1 MIGRRL
7 LANRRRRSSALQ
19 RCADRHRFAGFTLVE
34 LMIGIFATALFA
46 AGVQQFART
55 MLRGVRVLEAAA
67 EAQEAARLGA
77 QLIAG
82 DLRDAGFS
90 PTGALGNG
98 LRRAAPDA
106 VAIVRDLNGDG
117 DSDDANEAVAYAYAG
132 DRRCLLRAPGGAPPQ
147 PLLNDV
153 PDGGLRFS
161 FLAADGAALGGGELD
176 PAARAL
182 VRRVVVHLAIEVPN
196 PDPTAAR
203 PLRAEQQATV
213 ALRNG

>member
-1 MIGRRL
+1 
-7 LANRRRRSSALQ
+7 
-19 RCADRHRFAGFTLVE
+19 HRGFTLVE
-34 LMIGIFATALFA
+34 LLVGVLAFALFA
-46 AGVQQFART
+46 VGVQQFTRT

-67 EAQEAARLGA
+67 EAQEAARLGV

-106 VAIVRDLNGDG
+106 VALVRDLNGDG
-117 DSDDANEAVAYAYAG
+117 DSDDANEAVAYQYAA

-153 PDGGLRFS
+153 PDGGVRFS
-161 FLAADGAALGGGELD
+161 FVGADGGAFAGGELD

-182 VRRVVVHLAIEVPN
+182 VRRVVVRFVVEVAN
-196 PDPTAAR
+196 PDPADSR

-213 ALRNG
+213 VLRNG